1 MMASTNDQC
10 STSLNPK
17 EDNEL
22 DDLLECA
29 ICLNQ
34 CMQPVQLPCTHIFCF
49 LCAKGIALQS
59 KKCALCRSTIPQ
71 SFLLKPNL
79 FAKKLDDD
87 ECDDEEGSQELDR
100 YAWFY
105 QGKQGWWKYD
115 ERTSEEIENAYLTK
129 LDSLDVLIAGAVYII
144 DLKNKIQYQK
154 NRNWRRRE
162 IKRDIVTAS
171 RKGVAG
177 MHDAGKGD
185 DTTTTG
191 GQSTTNTDNG
201 AGTSSVQ
208 PSSTTGSQTAVQI
221 ALGRISSQRLN
232 DSNQAVSSSTSPT
245 DRNIPLVLPTTRN
258 GPLGGTD
265 TSISSISASLPSSQA
280 HHHSYNT
287 RSSS

>member
-1 MMASTNDQC
+1 MTNTNDPS
-10 STSLNPK
+10 STSSNTI
-17 EDNEL
+17 EDKEL
-22 DDLLECA
+22 DDYLECA

-79 FAKKLDDD
+79 FAKKLD
-87 ECDDEEGSQELDR
+87 ENESEEGESQTEDC
-100 YAWFY
+100 YTWFY

-115 ERTSEEIENAYLTK
+115 ERTSEEIENAYINK

-171 RKGVAG
+171 RKGIAG
-177 MHDAGKGD
+177 MHDSGKGD
-185 DTTTTG
+185 NDTSAD
-191 GQSTTNTDNG
+191 GQSTMNTDNG
-201 AGTSSVQ
+201 AGTSSTQ
-208 PSSTTGSQTAVQI
+208 TISTGQTAVQI
-221 ALGRISSQRLN
+221 ALGRISSQHLDN
-232 DSNQAVSSSTSPT
+232 SNQVASSSSTSST
-245 DRNIPLVLPTTRN
+245 VSNNIPLPLLTTRN
-258 GPLGGTD
+258 VPLGGTD
-265 TSISSISASLPSSQA
+265 ASSSSTSLPHSPPA
-280 HHHSYNT
+280 HHHHSYNT